1 MHKSVKNGLVQNDRP
16 CLYINPHYNYMV
28 VLLFGQEFRSLL
40 CGNGTVGGGCN
51 YLT

>member
-1 MHKSVKNGLVQNDRP
+1 MHKSVKNELVQNDRL
-16 CLYINPHYNYMV
+16 CLYINLYYNHMV